1 VTPII
6 LRSLALLLL
15 SLGLLAGCASNSDH
29 DGGRTYTVK
38 RGDTLS
44 SIAGRYKLDYKELA
58 RWNRIGRDYV
68 IHPGQTLRLYPP
80 TREASASAAAP
91 ARASAPK
98 SAQPRS
104 TKPKNV
110 APRSVGPK
118 SAQIA
123 SAAKARP
130 TPKPTPKSTPPK
142 ATTSPPRQAPI
153 PSGPPVKWQWPVS
166 DGTATLTSRPNG
178 GHGLTIV
185 GTLGEPIQSA
195 ASGRVMYTGS
205 GLLGYGQ
212 LVIIKHNETYLS
224 AYGHLQ
230 SVAIKE
236 GDSVSAG
243 QRIATMGNGPQG
255 SPLLYFEIRVNGTPG
270 NPLAL
275 LPQR

>member
-1 VTPII
+1 MTSITW
-6 LRSLALLLL
+6 RSLALLFIG
-15 SLGLLAGCASNSDH
+15 LGLLAGCASNSDRAPKS
-29 DGGRTYTVK
+29 DRAESGGTYTVK

-44 SIAGRYKLDYKELA
+44 AIARRYQLDYKELA

-68 IHPGQTLRLYPP
+68 IHPGQTLRLSPP
-80 TREASASAAAP
+80 TRTASAAAP
-91 ARASAPK
+91 ARAAAPK
-98 SAQPRS
+98 SVPRK
-104 TKPKNV
+104 T
-110 APRSVGPK
+110 VGPK
-118 SAQIA
+118 GARVA
-123 SAAKARP
+123 SAPPKARP
-130 TPKPTPKSTPPK
+130 TTKARPKPSPTPKP
-142 ATTSPPRQAPI
+142 AAPPRRSVVPV
-153 PSGPPVKWQWPVS
+153 GPPVKWQWPVS

-185 GTLGEPIQSA
+185 GTLGEDIRSA
-195 ASGRVMYTGS
+195 GSGRVVYTGS

-212 LVIIKHNETYLS
+212 LIIIKHNESYLS

-236 GDSVSAG
+236 GDAVAAG

-255 SPLLYFEIRVNGTPG
+255 SPLLYFEIRVNGTPS

>member
-1 VTPII
+1 VTSIT
-6 LRSLALLLL
+6 LRSLALLFI
-15 SLGLLAGCASNSDH
+15 SLGLLAGCASHSDR
-29 DGGRTYTVK
+29 DQGDRDSGGRTYTVK

-44 SIAGRYKLDYKELA
+44 AIARRYDLNYKDIA
-58 RWNRIGRDYV
+58 RWNQLGRDYV

-80 TREASASAAAP
+80 GRSASSAPSAPSARAAAP
-91 ARASAPK
+91 KSVVRQSVGPKNAKIASAPK
-98 SAQPRS
+98 ARAPSKTTS
-104 TKPKNV
+104 KTKPK
-110 APRSVGPK
+110 S
-118 SAQIA
+118 
-123 SAAKARP
+123 
-130 TPKPTPKSTPPK
+130 KPQP
-142 ATTSPPRQAPI
+142 APPRQPAI
-153 PSGPPVKWQWPVS
+153 AAGPPPKFQWPVS

-185 GTLGEPIQSA
+185 GTLGEAIRA
-195 ASGRVMYTGS
+195 AGGGRVVYTGS

-212 LVIIKHNETYLS
+212 LIIIKHNETYLS

-230 SVAIKE
+230 SVAVNE
-236 GDSVSAG
+236 GDTVAAG